1 MHFPQ
6 YSSVCSRFGLNNI
19 SCVKNLSYLPFSDFC
34 RSNSLIMNGKRNSNR
49 LVDIWKMSV
58 SSSLSPSLIF
68 HLPSLS
74 FIRLPRYGNIVV
86 LLRQHCCP
94 ATATLLSCYGNT
106 VVLLRQHCS
115 TIFIVAIVSRF
126 NEVWMMIE
134 LKNVEYNLHFLL
146 NWLIV
151 LILCLNLGNRY

>member
-19 SCVKNLSYLPFSDFC
+19 SCVKNLPYLPFSDFC
-34 RSNSLIMNGKRNSNR
+34 RSNSLIVNGNRNQNR

-58 SSSLSPSLIF
+58 SPIPSPILIF
-68 HLPSLS
+68 HP
-74 FIRLPRYGNIVV
+74 ITT
-86 LLRQHCCP
+86 LRQYRCS
-94 ATATLLSCYGNT
+94 ATATSLSCYGNI

>member
-6 YSSVCSRFGLNNI
+6 YSSVCSRFSLNNI
-19 SCVKNLSYLPFSDFC
+19 SCVKNLPYLPFLDFC
-34 RSNSLIMNGKRNSNR
+34 SSNSLIVNGKRNSNR
-49 LVDIWKMSV
+49 LVDIWKMQV
-58 SSSLSPSLIF
+58 SSSPSPSLIF
-68 HLPSLS
+68 HP
-74 FIRLPRYGNIVV
+74 ITT
-86 LLRQHCCP
+86 LRQHRCP
-94 ATATLLSCYGNT
+94 ATATLLSRYGNT